1 MKRIG
6 HMSETRF
13 NIVPTSD
20 RITPTAM
27 LHIEVIADFVCP
39 FCFIG
44 KRRLGEALE
53 AVQGPSEVCWYP
65 FQLNPDI
72 PPEGLPFEDYLTQ
85 RFGGRDDI
93 DPVLEHL
100 ADEGKAAGIDFD
112 FDSIR
117 HVPNTLPAHQL
128 MQAAETLGADTNT
141 LAEALMS
148 AFFEEGRNI
157 GERNVLI
164 DLAHRVG
171 VSARET
177 RRALGSDQ
185 ARQIVMA
192 REAQVRGSGLN
203 AAPGFLINRRLLV
216 VGAQPTDNLVNAFD
230 RAMFG
235 EGTDSLVSPAL
246 H

>member
-1 MKRIG
+1 
-6 HMSETRF
+6 MSETRF
-13 NIVPTSD
+13 NIIPTSD
-20 RITPTAM
+20 RVTPTAM

-39 FCFIG
+39 FCFLG
-44 KRRLGEALE
+44 KRRLDEALG
-53 AVQGPSEVCWYP
+53 AVQGPSETCWYP

-72 PPEGLPFEDYLTQ
+72 PPEGLPFETYLTQ
-85 RFGGRDDI
+85 RFGGRDNI
-93 DPVLEHL
+93 EPILEHL
-100 ADEGKAAGIDFD
+100 VAEGRAEGIDFA
-112 FDSIR
+112 FDRIR
-117 HVPNTLPAHQL
+117 HVPNTLPAHQV
-128 MQAAETLGADTNT
+128 MQAAESLGLNQVRLADG
-141 LAEALMS
+141 LMS

-164 DLAHRVG
+164 DIAHQVG
-171 VSARET
+171 MPARDT

-185 ARQIVMA
+185 ARQVVVT

>member
-1 MKRIG
+1 
-6 HMSETRF
+6 MSETRF
-13 NIVPTSD
+13 NIIPTSD
-20 RITPTAM
+20 RVTPTAM

-39 FCFIG
+39 FCFLG
-44 KRRLGEALE
+44 KRRLDEALG
-53 AVQGPSEVCWYP
+53 AVQGPSETCWYP

-72 PPEGLPFEDYLTQ
+72 PPEGLPFETYLTQ
-85 RFGGRDDI
+85 RFGGRDNI
-93 DPVLEHL
+93 EPILEHL
-100 ADEGKAAGIDFD
+100 VAEGRAEGINFEFD
-112 FDSIR
+112 RIR
-117 HVPNTLPAHQL
+117 HVPNTLPAHQV
-128 MQAAETLGADTNT
+128 MQAAESLGLNQVRLADG
-141 LAEALMS
+141 LMS

-164 DLAHRVG
+164 DIAHQVG
-171 VSARET
+171 MPARDT

-185 ARQIVMA
+185 ARQVVVT